1 MIKFKYF
8 FIIFFI
14 SFCGST
20 NEADSNQN
28 NQSNIQ
34 DSSEKQISLGQES
47 EVISENSISK
57 NLLVDNFVDC
67 MQDNGLSFNF
77 DTFDKNDDP
86 IFIYDQNSYID
97 GMKIF
102 NEICFQDGETLGIN
116 TSSGLESFVNYIVSL
131 LLGTITEEVSE
142 ETSDKSPTIAKKTCT
157 EYGCFEVF
165 TEIENWQDG
174 YYVDGGVSPS
184 IYTGYENVAL
194 VYDDIEFENL
204 SNLEKSSRSSA
215 LAVVN
220 VIGDR
225 CYLDGYKTVMVT
237 QPYTGFFIDK
247 NHIVTTSK
255 VIQDLQ
261 FQEDNNWTQ
270 FGSSAGRY
278 SVPCEEVPEMI
289 YGPGNS
295 SNLKTYQGEGIF
307 IQLFN
312 GDWGLGEVVQNS
324 EDLAIIRLNKYS
336 NNFESLSDNWDVWR
350 NYSDNIKALPIAN
363 STKINNKEV
372 VLIHNPNEG
381 SSGGGWKTTLSNL
394 SNCPENNSNER
405 IYHLDIYSDEG
416 SLGAPVVDESG
427 FVIGVTVGS
436 YDAVLNTCSTV
447 KFSSNRNSL
456 GPLSNYL
463 ADDKT
468 ITGVLNSLQLSSFVE
483 NYSKTSKNLDIVK
496 DIEIVDVSW
505 PKNALTKSEI
515 RVERIDWGKDF
526 TDSGFP
532 KSEINTKAIEI
543 AKQGTLMFIRQT
555 GCVECETKEKDLDFA
570 GGCACTAFAV
580 TNDLI
585 VTNDH
590 CVSGMSIGDRATFK
604 TYFGQLVDAELIGM
618 SSIDGDGSHND
629 FYKETTGW
637 DGDYDSGHK
646 GDVALFRSSQVL
658 DLNPVV
664 LADSSKLNQYDPLIA
679 VGHPGIMNRTGPYVV
694 SVGSFIGKNT
704 WAESEIYYNLPSA
717 GGNSG
722 SGVFNLNG
730 EVIGQI
736 AYGQDFSMAEVASIV
751 YSKYGLIATELMNN
765 GYRGA
770 SIRPQPWKLTSK
782 VDVTVGLSASGAPS
796 NYIKELIELWAPGE
810 LGY

>member
-1 MIKFKYF
+1 MIKFRYF
-8 FIIFFI
+8 LILFFI
-14 SFCGST
+14 SFCGSI
-20 NEADSNQN
+20 NKDGSSQN
-28 NQSNIQ
+28 NQSNVQ
-34 DSSEKQISLGQES
+34 DSYEEQVSLSQDSEGKSES
-47 EVISENSISK
+47 SISN
-57 NLLVDNFVDC
+57 NLLVDNFVAC
-67 MQDNGLSFNF
+67 MQDNGLNFYF

-86 IFIYDQNSYID
+86 LFIYNENSYID
-97 GMKIF
+97 GMMIF
-102 NEICFQDGETLGIN
+102 NDICFQDSEALGVN
-116 TSSGLESFVNYIVSL
+116 TSSGLESFVNYVVSL
-131 LLGTITEEVSE
+131 LLGAITEEVSE
-142 ETSDKSPTIAKKTCT
+142 ETTNIPPTTAKKTCT

-174 YYVDGGVSPS
+174 YYADGGLSAS
-184 IYTGYENVAL
+184 IYTGYENIPL
-194 VYDDIEFENL
+194 VNDGVEFDNL

-220 VIGDR
+220 VLGDR
-225 CYLDGYKTVMVT
+225 CYLDGYETVMVT

-255 VIQDLQ
+255 IIQDLQ

-270 FGSSAGRY
+270 FGSSAGGY
-278 SVPCEEVPEMI
+278 PVPCEEVPEMI
-289 YGPGNS
+289 YGPGNT
-295 SNLKTYQGEGIF
+295 SNSKTYQGEGIF

-312 GDWGLGEVVQNS
+312 GDWGLGKVVQNS
-324 EDLAIIRLNKYS
+324 EDLAIIRLDKYS

-350 NYSDNIKALPIAN
+350 NYNDNIKALPIAN
-363 STKINNKEV
+363 STKINNQEV

-381 SSGGGWKTTLSNL
+381 SFGGGWKTTLSNL
-394 SNCPENNSNER
+394 SNCPENNSNDR

-427 FVIGVTVGS
+427 FVVGVAVGS
-436 YDAVLNTCSTV
+436 YDAVLNTCSIV

-468 ITGVLNSLQLSSFVE
+468 ITGVLNSLELSSFVE
-483 NYSKTSKNLDIVK
+483 NYSKTSKNLEIIR
-496 DIEIVDVSW
+496 DIEISDVSW
-505 PKNALTKSEI
+505 PKNALTNSEI

-532 KSEINTKAIEI
+532 RSEINTKAIEI

-570 GGCACTAFAV
+570 GGCVCTAFAV

-590 CVSGMSIGDRATFK
+590 CVSQMSIGDRATFK

-629 FYKETTGW
+629 FYKATTGW
-637 DGDYDSGHK
+637 DGDFDSGHK
-646 GDVALFRSSQVL
+646 GDVALFRSTQVL

-704 WAESEIYYNLPSA
+704 WAETQIYYNLPSA

-736 AYGQDFSMAEVASIV
+736 AYGQNFSMAEVASIV
-751 YSKYGLIATELMNN
+751 YSKYGLIATELINN
-765 GYRGA
+765 GTRGA

>member
-1 MIKFKYF
+1 MIKFRYF
-8 FIIFFI
+8 LILFFI
-14 SFCGST
+14 SFCGSI
-20 NEADSNQN
+20 NKDGSSQN
-28 NQSNIQ
+28 NQSNVQ
-34 DSSEKQISLGQES
+34 DSSEEQVSLSQDSEGKSES
-47 EVISENSISK
+47 SISN
-57 NLLVDNFVDC
+57 NLLVDNFVAC
-67 MQDNGLSFNF
+67 MQDNGLNFYF

-86 IFIYDQNSYID
+86 LFIYNENSYID
-97 GMKIF
+97 GMMIF
-102 NEICFQDGETLGIN
+102 NDICFQDSEALGVN
-116 TSSGLESFVNYIVSL
+116 TSSGLESFVNYVVSL
-131 LLGTITEEVSE
+131 LLGAITEEVSE
-142 ETSDKSPTIAKKTCT
+142 ETTNIPPTTAKKTCT

-174 YYVDGGVSPS
+174 YYADGGLSAS
-184 IYTGYENVAL
+184 IYTGYENIPL
-194 VYDDIEFENL
+194 VNDGVEFDNL

-220 VIGDR
+220 VLGDR
-225 CYLDGYKTVMVT
+225 CYLDGYETVMVT

-255 VIQDLQ
+255 IIQDLQ

-270 FGSSAGRY
+270 FGSSAGGY
-278 SVPCEEVPEMI
+278 PVPCEEVPEMI
-289 YGPGNS
+289 YGPGNT
-295 SNLKTYQGEGIF
+295 SNSKTYQGEGIF

-312 GDWGLGEVVQNS
+312 GDWGLGKVVQNS
-324 EDLAIIRLNKYS
+324 EDLAIIRLDKYS

-350 NYSDNIKALPIAN
+350 NYNDNIKALPIAN
-363 STKINNKEV
+363 STKINNQEV

-381 SSGGGWKTTLSNL
+381 SFGGGWKTTLSNL
-394 SNCPENNSNER
+394 SNCPENNSNDR

-427 FVIGVTVGS
+427 FVVGVAVGS
-436 YDAVLNTCSTV
+436 YDAVLNTCSIV

-468 ITGVLNSLQLSSFVE
+468 ITGVLNSLELSSFVE
-483 NYSKTSKNLDIVK
+483 NYSKTSKNLEIIR
-496 DIEIVDVSW
+496 DIEISDVSW
-505 PKNALTKSEI
+505 PKNALTNSEI

-532 KSEINTKAIEI
+532 RSEINTKAIEI

-570 GGCACTAFAV
+570 GGCVCTAFAV

-590 CVSGMSIGDRATFK
+590 CVSQMSIGDRATFK

-629 FYKETTGW
+629 FYKATTGW
-637 DGDYDSGHK
+637 DGDFDSGHK
-646 GDVALFRSSQVL
+646 GDVALFRSTQVL

-704 WAESEIYYNLPSA
+704 WAETQIYYNLPSA

-736 AYGQDFSMAEVASIV
+736 AYGQNFSMAEVASIV
-751 YSKYGLIATELMNN
+751 YSKYGLIATELINN
-765 GYRGA
+765 GTRGA